1 MWGDRPGEILM
12 RDLSP
17 FVQRGSSL
25 SVLSVT
31 DILKI
36 PDFRNQGGTR
46 PHYTEAIQHCAGKRQ
61 TPKVLQE

>member
-1 MWGDRPGEILM
+1 MWGDRPGEVLM

-25 SVLSVT
+25 SVR

-36 PDFRNQGGTR
+36 PDFRNQEGTR
-46 PHYTEAIQHCAGKRQ
+46 PCYTEAIQHCAGKRQ